1 MNCLSG
7 IQKFVDPAA
16 PSSQRKTM
24 QTINFTK
31 IFEPRNRGILLDI
44 VVFLINLVL
53 MSIITKLSLNL
64 ARQAEED
71 LTAKTAIGLFF
82 AGVFFL
88 QPWGPILKRW
98 SFHQRFKFDTDSSA
112 GCLLFWFMWFY
123 IIMMI
128 LLSGTASIILTE
140 VFFERGS
147 SPASEI
153 GPLLILGGFV
163 LSIVNAVFIYRF
175 FLPPKRKPRWKFLTT
190 PQAALLGD
198 VLMFLN
204 VICLQILWNSLT
216 ASTSFWEHLTSTPLG
231 KAGSFTDILGRFIV
245 ISFLA
250 LLVYFP
256 ARIFYLVE
264 DKNRKITWLTMLLAN
279 LPLIVRAVFASPR

>member
-1 MNCLSG
+1 M
-7 IQKFVDPAA
+7 
-16 PSSQRKTM
+16 QRIDFRT
-24 QTINFTK
+24 

-44 VVFLINLVL
+44 VVFFISLILMRIAVTLSMNLV
-53 MSIITKLSLNL
+53 
-64 ARQAEED
+64 RQAEED
-71 LTAKTAIGLFF
+71 LMARTAIGLFF

-88 QPWGPILKRW
+88 QPLGPILKRW
-98 SFHQRFKFDTDSSA
+98 SFHQRFRFDTDSSA

-123 IIMMI
+123 ILMML
-128 LLSGTASIILTE
+128 LLSGTASMILTE

-147 SPASEI
+147 PESQI

-175 FLPPKRKPRWKFLTT
+175 FFRPKREPRWKFLTT

-216 ASTSFWEHLTSTPLG
+216 ASTSFWELLTSTPLG
-231 KAGSFTDILGRFIV
+231 KSGSFTDILGRFIV

-256 ARIFYLVE
+256 GRIFYLVE

-279 LPLIVRAVFASPR
+279 LPLIIRAVFASPH

>member
-1 MNCLSG
+1 M
-7 IQKFVDPAA
+7 QK
-16 PSSQRKTM
+16 
-24 QTINFTK
+24 INFGS
-31 IFEPRNRGILLDI
+31 ILEPRNRGILLDI
-44 VVFLINLVL
+44 VVLVINVVL
-53 MSIITKLSLNL
+53 MSVITKLTLKL
-64 ARQAEED
+64 AHEAEYD
-71 LTAKTAIGLFF
+71 RLAKTAIGLFF

-88 QPWGPILKRW
+88 QPCGPILKRW
-98 SFHQRFKFDTDSSA
+98 SFHQEFKSDTNSSV

-123 IIMMI
+123 IIMML
-128 LLSGTASIILTE
+128 LLSSTATIMLTE
-140 VFFERGS
+140 VFFEPG

-153 GPLLILGGFV
+153 GSVLILVGLA

-175 FLPPKRKPRWKFLTT
+175 FLTPKRKPRWRFLTT

-216 ASTSFWEHLTSTPLG
+216 ASTSFWELLTSTPLG

-279 LPLIVRAVFASPR
+279 LPLILRAVFAPPR

>member
-1 MNCLSG
+1 M
-7 IQKFVDPAA
+7 QK
-16 PSSQRKTM
+16 
-24 QTINFTK
+24 INFRT
-31 IFEPRNRGILLDI
+31 IFEPRNRGILLDV

-64 ARQAEED
+64 VREAEQD
-71 LTAKTAIGLFF
+71 RLATIAIGLFF

-98 SFHQRFKFDTDSSA
+98 SFHQRLKFDTNSSA

-123 IIMMI
+123 IIMML
-128 LLSGTASIILTE
+128 LLSGTATIILTG
-140 VFFERGS
+140 VFFEPGS
-147 SPASEI
+147 PESEI

-163 LSIVNAVFIYRF
+163 LSIVNVVFIYRF
-175 FLPPKRKPRWKFLTT
+175 FLPPKKKPRWKFLTT

-204 VICLQILWNSLT
+204 VICLQILWNGLT

-279 LPLIVRAVFASPR
+279 LPLILRAVFASPH